1 MDFTD
6 DSSLIAGGFAD
17 STVRV
22 WSVTPKKLR
31 KVKSAAGTL
40 FYTDNIFTF
49 LKHCPW
55 IFSYFLSRLEP
66 DWQRVRRCAGKDHG
80 WEDGQRIK
88 DNVWTQWTSVWH
100 QLQPGQVEPL
110 VHLTIMEIT
119 CFLLNP
125 LKITLFIYTTD
136 QAVYVMKMFLS
147 FQKLLVVQFRR
158 WYSEVM
164 ESPNVYLS
172 GGLQRAQLPSVGHA
186 VFPLWLLFCVWRTW
200 QGSPV
205 RNFRP
210 CFVIVW

>member
-1 MDFTD
+1 M
-6 DSSLIAGGFAD
+6 LI
-17 STVRV
+17 
-22 WSVTPKKLR
+22 L
-31 KVKSAAGTL
+31 
-40 FYTDNIFTF
+40 
-49 LKHCPW
+49 LKHCLW
-55 IFSYFLSRLEP
+55 IFSYFLLRLEP

-100 QLQPGQVEPL
+100 QLQPGQVEPPDNDGDY
-110 VHLTIMEIT
+110 M
-119 CFLLNP
+119 FLLNP
-125 LKITLFIYTTD
+125 LKITLFIYLYNRSTN
-136 QAVYVMKMFLS
+136 MSWKCFS

-164 ESPNVYLS
+164 ESPNVYLFGS
-172 GGLQRAQLPSVGHA
+172 LQRAQLPSVGHA

>member
-55 IFSYFLSRLEP
+55 IFSYFLSRLEL

-125 LKITLFIYTTD
+125 LKITLYIYLYNRSSCICHENVSLFSETTCCPV
-136 QAVYVMKMFLS
+136 QKM
-147 FQKLLVVQFRR
+147 VQ
-158 WYSEVM
+158 WGYGVS
-164 ESPNVYLS
+164 
-172 GGLQRAQLPSVGHA
+172 
-186 VFPLWLLFCVWRTW
+186 
-200 QGSPV
+200 
-205 RNFRP
+205 
-210 CFVIVW
+210 